1 MKKRL
6 QILIVDD
13 STLVRKVLRELL
25 ESDPEIEVVG
35 EACNGREA
43 LLRAGELQPDVITMD
58 VRMPVM
64 DGLETTSQ
72 LMAYNPTPVLAITA
86 LYSRDDVDISFKML
100 GAGAL
105 EVMEK
110 PDLSDPDA
118 RERARREL
126 IQRVKLLA
134 RVRVV
139 THLRGRRRVEPGKDE
154 AAETW
159 RVRRN
164 PDPAIVTTEPAST
177 ATRKPTRQKKPV
189 ASLGTPSPAPPPP
202 GTTAIPTAPPQGTA
216 PPRVYRVKFPLVVIG
231 ASTGGPRVVQQILKA
246 LPPALGAALVIVQHI
261 AEGFSAGMVEW
272 LANNC
277 VLPVRLASQG
287 ERLAVDTV
295 LVAPDSFHLFVQD
308 HGRIHLDNQPTLQR
322 PSVDLAMQSAATV
335 FGSHTIGVLLT
346 GMGRDGA
353 DGMRDIYLAGGYTIA
368 QDEASC
374 SIYGMPRAAV
384 ELGVVDEIVSPDNIV
399 PAIQRRLVG
408 NIAP

>member
-13 STLVRKVLRELL
+13 STLVRTVLRELL

-139 THLRGRRRVEPGKDE
+139 THLRGRRRVKPGKDE

-159 RVRRN
+159 RVRRKPAPAPAVAPGE
-164 PDPAIVTTEPAST
+164 PDGRAA
-177 ATRKPTRQKKPV
+177 KKP
-189 ASLGTPSPAPPPP
+189 ARQHPPPS
-202 GTTAIPTAPPQGTA
+202 TTQPPEPVAAPIA
-216 PPRVYRVKFPLVVIG
+216 PAKPKVAPAQRPPRVKFPLVVIG
-231 ASTGGPRVVQQILKA
+231 ASTGGPRVVQQILKS
-246 LPPALGAALVIVQHI
+246 LPNAPGASIVVVQHI

-277 VLPVRLASQG
+277 VLPVRLACEG
-287 ERLAVDTV
+287 ERLTVNTV
-295 LVAPDSFHLFVQD
+295 LVAPDSFHLYVQEQ
-308 HGRIHLDNQPTLQR
+308 GKIHLDNESPLQR
-322 PSVDLAMQSAATV
+322 PSVDLAMQSAATI
-335 FGSHTIGVLLT
+335 FGSQTIGVLLT

-353 DGMRDIYLAGGYTIA
+353 DGMRDIHLAGGYTIA

-399 PAIQRRLVG
+399 PTIQRHLVG
-408 NIAP
+408 NTT